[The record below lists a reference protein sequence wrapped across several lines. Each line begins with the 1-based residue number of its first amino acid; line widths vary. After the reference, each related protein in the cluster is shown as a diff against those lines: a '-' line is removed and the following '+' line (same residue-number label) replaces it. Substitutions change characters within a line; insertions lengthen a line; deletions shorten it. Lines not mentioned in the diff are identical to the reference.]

1 MQIFGFPAVDKEDY
15 KAESQPIIDKIP
27 DMLPGWKVALLN
39 TIGRSVLIHVVLTI
53 MSIYML
59 IAMDVPK

>member
-1 MQIFGFPAVDKEDY
+1 MQIFGFAVVDKEDD
-15 KAESQPIIDKIP
+15 KAKSQPIIDKIP

>member
-1 MQIFGFPAVDKEDY
+1 MQIFGFAAVDKEDD

-39 TIGRSVLIHVVLTI
+39 TAERSVLIHAMLTI
-53 MSIYML
+53 AAIYML

>member
-1 MQIFGFPAVDKEDY
+1 MQIFGFATVDKEDD
-15 KAESQPIIDKIP
+15 KVESQPIIDKIP

>member
-39 TIGRSVLIHVVLTI
+39 TVGRSVLIHAVLTI
-53 MSIYML
+53 MVIYML

>member
-1 MQIFGFPAVDKEDY
+1 MIFGFAAIDKEDD

-39 TIGRSVLIHVVLTI
+39 TVGRSVLIHAVLTI
-53 MSIYML
+53 MVIYML

>member
-1 MQIFGFPAVDKEDY
+1 MQIFGFATVDKEDD
-15 KAESQPIIDKIP
+15 KVESQPIIDKIP

-39 TIGRSVLIHVVLTI
+39 TVGRSVLIHAMLTI
-53 MSIYML
+53 VSIYML

>member
-1 MQIFGFPAVDKEDY
+1 MQIFGFAAVDKEDD
-15 KAESQPIIDKIP
+15 KAKSQPIIDKIP

-39 TIGRSVLIHVVLTI
+39 TVGRSVLIHAVLTI
-53 MSIYML
+53 MLIYML

>member
-1 MQIFGFPAVDKEDY
+1 MIFGFAAIDKEDD

-39 TIGRSVLIHVVLTI
+39 TVGRSVLIHAVLTI
-53 MSIYML
+53 MLIYML

>member
-1 MQIFGFPAVDKEDY
+1 MFGFASIDKEDD

-39 TIGRSVLIHVVLTI
+39 TAGRSVLIHAVLTI
-53 MSIYML
+53 VPIYML

>member
-1 MQIFGFPAVDKEDY
+1 MIFGFAAIDKEDD

-39 TIGRSVLIHVVLTI
+39 TVGRSVLIHAVLTI
-53 MSIYML
+53 VPIYML

>member
-1 MQIFGFPAVDKEDY
+1 VQIFWFAAVDKEDD
-15 KAESQPIIDKIP
+15 KAKSQPIIDKIP

>member
-1 MQIFGFPAVDKEDY
+1 MFGFASIGKEDD

-39 TIGRSVLIHVVLTI
+39 TAGRSFLIHAVLTI
-53 MSIYML
+53 VSIYML

>member
-1 MQIFGFPAVDKEDY
+1 MIFGFAAIDKEDD

-39 TIGRSVLIHVVLTI
+39 TAGRSVLIHAVLTI
-53 MSIYML
+53 VSIYML

>member
-1 MQIFGFPAVDKEDY
+1 MQIFGFVGVDKEDD

-39 TIGRSVLIHVVLTI
+39 TVG
-53 MSIYML
+53 
-59 IAMDVPK
+59 